1 MKNTKVQR
9 AFLEALKPG
18 LWDTPLDHTLFEG
31 LDRHDW
37 ISVFRLSFNQTVEGM
52 IADSIRSL
60 PDSLMPPQDLLLKW
74 IVRLQRIE
82 QKNDQ
87 MNLVIRQIFDILN
100 TNNIEAILQ
109 KGHGLSLYYEKPNQR
124 VCGDIDV
131 YFLTRE
137 HYDRANELMSSAGEN
152 FSIDPAFSSSYIFS
166 EMEIEHHQRLVQLRN
181 PLVNSA
187 IRSLHAAE
195 DRKALSVNLAG
206 KDIPI
211 PSPLLN
217 IIQVN
222 AHILK
227 HQVTYGIGLR
237 QLCDSARLYHTFSGQ
252 IDGEEL
258 KSWYKK
264 LGMLNWTYTFH
275 EVLVDLLG
283 LDRSKLPFEPKT
295 KPEFRWMSEEIM
307 RSGNFGFHDPAHPD
321 YKKPRGR
328 VNRAERLSKNFMR
341 YVRLAPMEAISFPFF
356 QFYSKIFR

>member
-1 MKNTKVQR
+1 MKKTKVQR
-9 AFLEALKPG
+9 AFLEALQSG
-18 LWDTPLDHTLFEG
+18 LWGNPLDHTLFND
-31 LDRHDW
+31 LDRSDW
-37 ISVFRLSFNQTVEGM
+37 VSIFKLSFNQTVEGM
-52 IADSIRSL
+52 IADAIRSL
-60 PDSLMPPQDLLLKW
+60 PDSLLPPQDLLLKW

-82 QKNDQ
+82 QKNEQ
-87 MNLVIRQIFDILN
+87 MNGVTHQIFEIFH

-109 KGHGLSLYYEKPNQR
+109 KGHGVSLYYEQPNQR
-124 VCGDIDV
+124 VCGDIDL
-131 YFLTRE
+131 YFLTKA
-137 HYDRANELMSSAGEN
+137 HYDRANELMSSVSKN

-187 IRSLHAAE
+187 IKNLHTAE
-195 DRKALSVNLAG
+195 DTKALSVNLAG
-206 KDIPI
+206 KAIPI

-237 QLCDSARLYHTFSGQ
+237 QLCDSARLYHTFSSQ

-258 KSWYKK
+258 KKWYKK
-264 LGMLNWTYTFH
+264 LGMLAWAYTFH

-283 LDRSKLPFEPKT
+283 LDRAKLPFEPK
-295 KPEFRWMSEEIM
+295 KRPKFKWMSDEIM

-321 YKKPRGR
+321 YKKPKGR
-328 VNRAERLSKNFMR
+328 VNRTERLSKNFMR

-356 QFYSKIFR
+356 QIYSKIFR